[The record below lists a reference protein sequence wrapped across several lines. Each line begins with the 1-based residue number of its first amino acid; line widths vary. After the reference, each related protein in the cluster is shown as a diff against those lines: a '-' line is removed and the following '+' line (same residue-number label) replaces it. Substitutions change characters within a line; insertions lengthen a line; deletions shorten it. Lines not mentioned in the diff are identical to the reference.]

1 MKKKINLRAWLTYA
15 LLAAAFIAVF
25 ILVETGSSS
34 RQFKSLLVPVC
45 INMML
50 ALSLNLIVGF
60 LGELTLGHAGFMSVG
75 AYAGCLLAVQLQ
87 DTLPVAI
94 RLPIV
99 LIFGGLVAAVFGLLI
114 GIPVLRL
121 KGDYLAIVTLAFGE
135 IIRSLILNLE
145 FTGGAAGLRGI
156 PRDVPNTMSS
166 SAYLIAF
173 AMVFITLIVITNLVN
188 SRHGRA
194 ITAIRDNRIAAESL
208 GIKVTY
214 YKLMV
219 FVLAAF
225 FAGMAGVLYG
235 HNIGQLDANNFDYN
249 RSIEILVIVVLGGM
263 GSIPGSLIA
272 AALITVIPEMLRS
285 FSDYRMLAYAIVLI
299 AAMIFNSSPKLIE
312 LRSKYS
318 VRKLLARRQKAR
330 QARKEAN

>member
-1 MKKKINLRAWLTYA
+1 MKKKKINLRVLLTYG
-15 LLAAAFIAVF
+15 LLAVAFIAIF
-25 ILVETGSSS
+25 ILVETGSTS
-34 RQFKSLLVPVC
+34 RQFKSLLVPMC

-75 AYAGCLLAVQLQ
+75 AYAGCLLSVYLQ
-87 DTLPVAI
+87 DILPVGV
-94 RLPIV
+94 RLPLV
-99 LIFGGLVAAVFGLLI
+99 LLFGGMIAAVFGLLI
-114 GIPVLRL
+114 GVPVLRL

-135 IIRSLILNLE
+135 IIRSVLLNLE

-156 PRDVPNTMSS
+156 PRDVPNKMGNSS
-166 SAYLIAF
+166 YLIAF
-173 AMVFITLIVITNLVN
+173 ALVLITLIVVTNLVY
-188 SRHGRA
+188 SRQGRA

-208 GIKVTY
+208 GINVTY

-235 HNIGQLDANNFDYN
+235 HNLGQVNANTFDYN

-272 AALITVIPEMLRS
+272 AALITIIPEMLREL
-285 FSDYRMLAYAIVLI
+285 SDYRMLAYAVVLI
-299 AAMIFNSSPKLIE
+299 VAMIFNSSPKFIA
-312 LRSKYS
+312 LRAKYS
-318 VRKLLARRQKAR
+318 PRKKLNRWLKNRKM
-330 QARKEAN
+330 KEAK

>member
-1 MKKKINLRAWLTYA
+1 MKKKLNLRVWLTYA
-15 LLAAAFIAVF
+15 LLAAVFIAVF
-25 ILVETGSSS
+25 ALVETGSTS

-75 AYAGCLLAVQLQ
+75 AYAGCLLSVQLQ
-87 DTLPVAI
+87 DALPVAA

-135 IIRSLILNLE
+135 IIRSILLNLE

-156 PRDVPNTMSS
+156 PRDVPNSMNS
-166 SAYLIAF
+166 SAYLVAF
-173 AMVFITLIVITNLVN
+173 GLVILTLVVVTNLVY

-208 GIKVTY
+208 GVNVTY

-235 HNIGQLDANNFDYN
+235 HNLGQVNANTFDYN

-299 AAMIFNSSPKLIE
+299 VAMIFNSSPKLIE

-318 VRKLLARRQKAR
+318 VRKLLARRKKAR

>member
-1 MKKKINLRAWLTYA
+1 M
-15 LLAAAFIAVF
+15 
-25 ILVETGSSS
+25 VE
-34 RQFKSLLVPVC
+34 
-45 INMML
+45 
-50 ALSLNLIVGF
+50 
-60 LGELTLGHAGFMSVG
+60 
-75 AYAGCLLAVQLQ
+75 
-87 DTLPVAI
+87 
-94 RLPIV
+94 
-99 LIFGGLVAAVFGLLI
+99 
-114 GIPVLRL
+114 
-121 KGDYLAIVTLAFGE
+121 
-135 IIRSLILNLE
+135 
-145 FTGGAAGLRGI
+145 
-156 PRDVPNTMSS
+156 RDFV
-166 SAYLIAF
+166 IAF

-330 QARKEAN
+330 QARKGFCNR